1 MTDTILSADPADFS
15 PSEDKLVAPNERRLG
30 LLTLVLG
37 LLVWAALIL
46 GTFGLA
52 LIYLLLG
59 GLVYLFAQSG
69 LVAYLRGHGA
79 RLSAQQYPELYGQF
93 QACCRRLGLKDEPEA
108 YVLHGDGWMNA
119 FAARFLGRHYVVLLS
134 AVVDAMD
141 KHPDGVRF
149 YMGHELG
156 HIKRGHLTGHLWR
169 LPVLWLP
176 LLGAAYSRA
185 QETTCDLHGL
195 ACCSS
200 REGGARALAALVV
213 GPERWATLNLPALA
227 EQLRYTRGFWMS
239 FHELTQGYPWLTKR
253 IARLEARRVPGRHP
267 LAWLLALFTPYGG
280 RAAGALGPLVAVAIV
295 GILAAVA
302 LPAYQ
307 DYTQRAKISQALQEA
322 HTVQRAL
329 EQHYSQSGEVPAS
342 LDALGLA
349 STLPGGAH
357 IELAPKNMVLRL
369 NLGKLG
375 VHLVPQQQ
383 EGGTFQWHCQ
393 AAEGTPTRVLPPACR

>member
-79 RLSAQQYPELYGQF
+79 RLSAQQYPELYAQF
-93 QACCRRLGLKDEPEA
+93 QACCRRLGLKEEPEA

-156 HIKRGHLTGHLWR
+156 HIKRGHLTGRLWR

-200 REGGARALAALVV
+200 REGGARALA
-213 GPERWATLNLPALA
+213 RI
-227 EQLRYTRGFWMS
+227 
-239 FHELTQGYPWLTKR
+239 FH
-253 IARLEARRVPGRHP
+253 AHP
-267 LAWLLALFTPYGG
+267 Q
-280 RAAGALGPLVAVAIV
+280 VAV
-295 GILAAVA
+295 
-302 LPAYQ
+302 
-307 DYTQRAKISQALQEA
+307 
-322 HTVQRAL
+322 
-329 EQHYSQSGEVPAS
+329 
-342 LDALGLA
+342 
-349 STLPGGAH
+349 
-357 IELAPKNMVLRL
+357 
-369 NLGKLG
+369 
-375 VHLVPQQQ
+375 
-383 EGGTFQWHCQ
+383 
-393 AAEGTPTRVLPPACR
+393 